1 MRGGEA
7 VLVRGLVAKY
17 SIEVG
22 VNVDGADST
31 PAYRNDSKKGVIA
44 DRICFWYQTVG
55 IND

>member
-1 MRGGEA
+1 VRGGEA

-44 DRICFWYQTVG
+44 DRICF
-55 IND
+55 